1 MVRFFLLHED
11 VDVVAESTN
20 IENEDDDGNGNG
32 SAEREAYAV
41 LDRLRLHID
50 VRHSKQA
57 KEQILGKPQYSTVMI
72 TPLSSDPSPATSL
85 TPVLE
90 RGEGDHDQTE
100 KSTIE
105 LAGSDEVTKG
115 DAAGAIPSAPM
126 MGGDDKGEKQS
137 TAGWGDV
144 DKKASAPLEGIVA
157 PAVQPPS
164 LVKVRVHND
173 YTTVVTA
180 QQQRELMGPL
190 SAAFYC
196 IAGTLYLLP
205 SNAGVINIKTVGY

>member
-41 LDRLRLHID
+41 LGRLLLHID

-57 KEQILGKPQYSTVMI
+57 KEQILGNPQYSTMMI

-90 RGEGDHDQTE
+90 RGEGDIDQTE
-100 KSTIE
+100 KGTIE
-105 LAGSDEVTKG
+105 LMGSDEMTKG
-115 DAAGAIPSAPM
+115 DATGSIPSAPM

-157 PAVQPPS
+157 PTVKPPS
-164 LVKVRVHND
+164 QVKVRVHND

-196 IAGTLYLLP
+196 ITGTLFLLP
-205 SNAGVINIKTVGY
+205 SNSRVINIKTVGY